1 MRAGPLSRPDVIDTL
16 NRYYVPVYTSM
27 EDYHDGG
34 AAPADEKAAYQKI
47 YRAAL
52 EKKLSA
58 GSVHAYVVTAD
69 GTPIDSLHVADAATR
84 DNLLNMLR
92 RNVERLHVKPGEALV
107 KPQPQATCPIP
118 KAERERG
125 LTLHLVARAEGT
137 AAGQSDWHGFPAED
151 WIVLD
156 EGRAKKLLPAAGA
169 TTWDIDPSV
178 ASAVLVHFY
187 PQTENNDLSTNRI
200 DRVSLKATAL
210 PDKPAEGAARARLDG
225 SLRMKHPFYPNR
237 PDDNF
242 VDATVVGYMDYEP
255 GTGRVRALKLTTDRA
270 TYGKTKFDVGVETV
284 R

>member
-16 NRYYVPVYTSM
+16 NRYYVPVFTSM

-34 AAPADEKAAYQKI
+34 AAPAGEKAVYQKI
-47 YRAAL
+47 YRGALAA
-52 EKKLSA
+52 KLSA

-92 RNVERLHVKPGEALV
+92 RNAERLHVKPGAALV
-107 KPQPQATCPIP
+107 KPQPQAACPIP
-118 KAERERG
+118 AAEREKG

-156 EGRAKKLLPAAGA
+156 EGRAKQLLPAAGA
-169 TTWDIDPSV
+169 TTWEVDPSV
-178 ASAVLVHFY
+178 ASAILVHFY

-200 DRVSLKATAL
+200 DRQSLKATAL
-210 PDKPAEGAARARLDG
+210 PNHSGDGLVRARLDG
-225 SLRMKHPFYPNR
+225 SLRMKHTFYPNR
-237 PDDNF
+237 PDDNV

-255 GTGRVRALKLTTDRA
+255 ATGRVRALKLATDRA
-270 TYGKTKFDVGVETV
+270 TYGKTKFGVGVEAV

>member
-27 EDYHDGG
+27 EDYHENGS
-34 AAPADEKAAYQKI
+34 APPEEKATYQKI

-52 EKKLSA
+52 AAKLSA
-58 GSVHAYVVTAD
+58 GSVHAYVVTPD

-92 RNVERLHVKPGEALV
+92 RNAERLHVRPGETLV

-118 KAERERG
+118 TAEREKG

-137 AAGQSDWHGFPAED
+137 GAGQSDWHGFPAED
-151 WIVLD
+151 WVVLD
-156 EGRAKKLLPAAGA
+156 DAQIKQLLPPAGA
-169 TTWDIDPSV
+169 TTWEVDRAV

-187 PQTENNDLSTNRI
+187 PQTENNDVSTNRI
-200 DRVSLKATAL
+200 DGLSLKATAL
-210 PDKPAEGAARARLDG
+210 PERSADGVVRARVDG
-225 SLRMKHPFYPNR
+225 SLRMKHTFYPKR
-237 PDDNF
+237 ADDNF
-242 VDATVVGYMDYEP
+242 VDATVVGYMDFEP
-255 GTGRVRALKLTTDRA
+255 GTGRVRTLKLATDRA